1 MRKLPHI
8 KWNIYHSAII
18 LEVTYCHRAACVSL
32 RGEERTLCV
41 WFFPLPE
48 LCQTLLCLS
57 QLWLQT
63 LTPALGFLFPASPYL
78 SDHCTG
84 ALGHCLTPC
93 WTPANQNQSLLVAL
107 SPADCSQVGSAGDIR
122 SLTIQPLEQCV
133 LWGAGLVLWF
143 LGFASEWELSQVDKE
158 ASSC

>member
-8 KWNIYHSAII
+8 KWRFYHSDHSAII

-32 RGEERTLCV
+32 RREERTLCV
-41 WFFPLPE
+41 VFPRPE

-57 QLWLQT
+57 QLWIET
-63 LTPALGFLFPASPYL
+63 LTPALGFLSPASPCL

-84 ALGHCLTPC
+84 ALGHCLVPC
-93 WTPANQNQSLLVAL
+93 WTPANRNQSLLVAL

-133 LWGAGLVLWF
+133 LRGAGLVL
-143 LGFASEWELSQVDKE
+143 
-158 ASSC
+158 